1 MKLVTEGEIKES
13 KEGGYDFKLYGPFI
27 FYQLGGG
34 GGLRNF
40 FGITELQGWIR

>member
-34 GGLRNF
+34 GGLRIF
-40 FGITELQGWIR
+40 LGL